1 MDALRAVPAGQQRRE
16 ARMRVASQSTK
27 AWLARMGE
35 SGGYRLGEFLLEGYR
50 QVRIPRRGAAPIQI
64 GVVDVTGT
72 LTVTDPDVFLARLGT
87 GFGASRAWGCGLM
100 LIRRLQSI

>member
-16 ARMRVASQSTK
+16 ARMRVASEITK

-35 SGGYRLGEFLLEGYR
+35 SGGYRLGDFLLEGYR

-64 GVVDVTGT
+64 SVADVTGT
-72 LTVTDPDVFLARLGT
+72 LTVTDPDAFLARLRN

-100 LIRRLQSI
+100 MIRRL